1 MTKISEKLIPNIF
14 ASIKFYLSFV
24 FYLDFAQNFIN
35 SSFDKE
41 CNFVA

>member
-35 SSFDKE
+35 LALDKE
-41 CNFVA
+41 CDLVA